1 MKSFT
6 PCPGLCPALCLA
18 LCLAFVFS
26 AATARGMDAVSRPVS
41 PIHHWTAGDLE
52 RFVPDWL
59 HVKFVEGSDVR
70 LAGRAFEDPSGRD
83 LTASRSVLA
92 SADIGTMRRTF
103 PGDRETHRARK
114 AAGERRAGVLGP
126 DLSLW
131 FDLQVSG
138 GPAELARVINALNA
152 CPEVEICH
160 PAPIAEPARILGAA
174 DPAVVPIRAIPAA
187 QGDRTPDYSHIQGY
201 LYDAPF
207 GLEAPSAWALP
218 GGKGRSMKFIDVELA
233 WTPDHEDFEHRN
245 FFYEG
250 GSPYQDPNYE
260 PHGTAVL
267 GEVIGRHNGEGID
280 GFAPDVRYG
289 VVAITV
295 SEWPFVPHR
304 FAEAITA
311 LDPGDV
317 WLIELQMYPPG
328 MSATPM
334 EWLQVNF
341 DIIWTGVFSYEV
353 VCVEA
358 GANGSQ
364 NLDHPDWN
372 GVFDRNIRDSGAIM
386 VAAGR
391 PNVLTAEPFTNYGSR
406 MDAHAWGSSIVT
418 TGYGD
423 LYNGG
428 TLQTRYTY
436 QFGGTSG
443 ASPMITGAA
452 LCLQGISRAHGLG
465 VMDPITLRSLIT
477 DTGTPH
483 TDPTKEI
490 GPRGNLAAAIDALLS
505 QSSAPGIAI
514 APVSLLISPNPTSG
528 PGEVRFHMPLPG
540 SARLS
545 VFDLQGRFVRSIPG
559 PGLPAG
565 DARLHWDGLD
575 QSGRQVQ
582 SGIYFLR
589 LDGPMTRGGGRVQV
603 LR

>member
-1 MKSFT
+1 MTFLKST
-6 PCPGLCPALCLA
+6 ALCLV
-18 LCLAFVFS
+18 LILLAAS
-26 AATARGMDAVSRPVS
+26 AHGLDTATRPVS
-41 PIHHWTAGDLE
+41 PVHHWTAGDLE

-59 HVKFVEGSDVR
+59 HLKFVEGSDVR
-70 LAGRAFEDPSGRD
+70 LVGRLFEDPSGRD
-83 LTASRSVLA
+83 ISASRSVLA
-92 SADIGTMRRTF
+92 TADIGTMRRTF
-103 PGDRETHRARK
+103 PTDRDELRARK
-114 AAGERRAGVLGP
+114 AEGERRAGVVGP

-138 GPAELARVINALNA
+138 GRAELARVINALNA

-160 PAPIAEPARILGAA
+160 PAPIAEPARILAPA
-174 DPAVVPIRAIPAA
+174 DPAVVPPEMPPSGPAY
-187 QGDRTPDYSHIQGY
+187 RTPDYAHMQGY

-207 GLEAPSAWALP
+207 GLEAPAAWALP

-233 WTPDHEDFEHRN
+233 WTPDHEDFLYRY

-250 GSPYQDPNYE
+250 GASYQDPNYE

-267 GEVIGRHNGEGID
+267 GEVIGQHNGFGVD
-280 GFAPDVRYG
+280 GFAPEVRYG

-295 SEWPFVPHR
+295 SEWPNVANR

-328 MSATPM
+328 MGATPM

-341 DIIWTGVFSYEV
+341 DVIWTGVFAHGV

-364 NLDHPDWN
+364 DLDHPDWN
-372 GVFDRNIRDSGAIM
+372 GVFDRNVRDSGAIM
-386 VAAGR
+386 VAAGL
-391 PNVLTAEPFTNYGSR
+391 PNSLTAEWFTNYGSR

-428 TLQTRYTY
+428 TLQTRYTSG
-436 QFGGTSG
+436 FGGTSG

-452 LCLQGISRAHGLG
+452 LCLQGISRAHGMG

-483 TDPTKEI
+483 TDNNKEI
-490 GPRGNLAAAIDALLS
+490 GPRGNLAAAIDALLN
-505 QSSAPGIAI
+505 QASAPGVPA
-514 APVSLLISPNPTSG
+514 APVSLLFHPNPTSG
-528 PGEVRFHMPLPG
+528 PGEMRFHMPRAG
-540 SARLS
+540 DAGLS
-545 VFDLQGRFVRSIPG
+545 IFDPQGRLVRSFVE

-565 DARLHWDGLD
+565 DARIGWDGLD
-575 QSGRQVQ
+575 EQGQRVSTGV
-582 SGIYFLR
+582 YFLR
-589 LDGPMTRGGGRVQV
+589 LDGPMTRGGGRVHV